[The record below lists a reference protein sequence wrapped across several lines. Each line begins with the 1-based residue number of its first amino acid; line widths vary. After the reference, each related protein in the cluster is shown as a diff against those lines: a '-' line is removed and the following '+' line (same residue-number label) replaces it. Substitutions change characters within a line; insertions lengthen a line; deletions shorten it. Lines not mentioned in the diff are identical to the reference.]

1 MIFFMR
7 ILLTGGGTGGHITP
21 LVAVAREL
29 KKISKEKG
37 INNLELFYVGPD
49 GMAKGFLAKEGIVL
63 KTILAGKMRRYF
75 SFMIFADIFKIF
87 FGLIQAIWHV
97 FWIMP
102 DICFG
107 KGGYGSFS
115 AVIAC
120 WIFGV
125 PILIHESDSVPGSV
139 NRRLSGLVKRI
150 AISFMA
156 TEKFFPQEKTALV
169 GNPIRD
175 SICRGQRDRAGQTL
189 GLSGSRAP
197 IFIFGGSQGAQTI
210 NEAVLAILK
219 ELSAKYEI
227 IWQTGKKN
235 YENILSEIKR
245 LFGQVPA
252 GCHIFNFLNEEQV
265 ADAFVVS
272 DLIISRAGSAN
283 IFEIAACGK
292 PSIIIPLPTAA
303 SDHQRENALEYARS
317 GGAEIIEQQNLT
329 PHIFLAEI
337 DKIMKDNELRQRMSS
352 GAKSFAK
359 PEAGRMIA
367 EELIRL
373 ANG

>member
-1 MIFFMR
+1 MR

-21 LVAVAREL
+21 LVAIAREL
-29 KKISKEKG
+29 KKIGKEKG

-49 GMAKGFLAKEGIVL
+49 GMAKDFLAKEGIVL

-75 SFMIFADIFKIF
+75 SLKIF
-87 FGLIQAIWHV
+87 TDILKIPIGLIQAIWRV

-102 DICFG
+102 DVCFG

-120 WIFGV
+120 WIFRV
-125 PILIHESDSVPGSV
+125 PILIHESDSIPGSV
-139 NRRLSGLVKRI
+139 NRKLSDLAKRV
-150 AISFMA
+150 AISFSTA
-156 TEKFFPQEKTALV
+156 ENFFPQEKIALV

-175 SICRGQRDRAGQTL
+175 SVSNGQRDRAGKTL
-189 GLSGSRAP
+189 GFLGNKPA

-210 NEAVLAILK
+210 NQAILGISK
-219 ELSAKYEI
+219 DLLEKYEI
-227 IWQTGKKN
+227 IWQTGEKN
-235 YENILSEIKR
+235 HEGVLESLKNI
-245 LFGQVPA
+245 FGQVSA
-252 GCHIFNFLNEEQV
+252 GCHVFNFLNEEQV
-265 ADAFVVS
+265 ADAFAVS

-292 PSIIIPLPTAA
+292 PSIMIPLPTAA

-337 DKIMKDNELRQRMSS
+337 DKIMRDNELRQRMSA

-367 EELIRL
+367 EELLRL
-373 ANG
+373 ANSQ